1 MHSFQ
6 WKKMTVIIFL
16 IFAALLFFSCKT
28 TQRFSGNTELTVFI
42 IDEND
47 RPVNDFEIVLKSGA
61 VSVPAVTNKSGLCVF
76 NEITSGDYFIIVNNA
91 GYANSQTKIS
101 FVERTEIFCI
111 KVFSSEYV
119 FTQAELLYEKD
130 LYEAAIKL
138 LQELNVGKNQ
148 ALQNAKSFYLAYGF
162 ASINKTR
169 EAGIELKKIKAEP
182 PFDDSAQKYK
192 SAIQRM
198 LE

>member
-1 MHSFQ
+1 MYKYEL
-6 WKKMTVIIFL
+6 KKKFVVILVFAVNLL
-16 IFAALLFFSCKT
+16 ISCKT

-61 VSVPAVTNKSGLCVF
+61 VSVPAVTNQNGLCVF
-76 NEITSGDYFIIVNNA
+76 HEITSGDYLIIASNP
-91 GYANSQTKIS
+91 GYTDSQTKIS
-101 FVERTEIFCI
+101 FTERTEIFCI

-119 FTQAELLYEKD
+119 FTQAELLYEKE
-130 LYEAAIKL
+130 LYEAAVKL

-148 ALQNAKSFYLAYGF
+148 ALQNTKSFYLAYGF
-162 ASINKTR
+162 ALLKKKR
-169 EAGIELKKIKAEP
+169 DAGIELKKIKAEP